1 MLLVPR
7 GVGSIKYRKVE
18 MMNFWKD
25 LSTGAVIIALFWL
38 FGFYVSDPVISVP
51 LLAVAVFLTIFAVV
65 SVIPRVRL
73 FKADLTRIDS
83 MSGLEFELFLE
94 QFFDLQGYRT
104 FRTQYYGDKGA
115 DLILEDGRDK
125 IAVQAKRSKYPVG
138 PKAVYEVLGAK
149 KHFACHRGVVVTNSW
164 FKKDAR
170 QVARKYSVELIDREI
185 LRRYLDKRRK
195 QKRIASEDGD
205 ASESDKKR
213 APKETILGT
222 IDKEWKKAPVLP
234 KSFPKRC
241 TVCDREVSEKVRRY
255 CYEHENIFLGK
266 VLCFEHQQPMKK
278 VFYEEQKGSE
288 EKNNVNNGSAG

>member
-1 MLLVPR
+1 MLFGSK

-38 FGFYVSDPVISVP
+38 FGFYFSDPIISIP
-51 LLAVAVFLTIFAVV
+51 LLAVAVFLTILAVV
-65 SVIPRVRL
+65 SITPRIRL

-149 KHFACHRGVVVTNSW
+149 KHFACHRAVVVTNSW

-185 LRRYLDKRRK
+185 LRRYLEKRRK
-195 QKRIASEDGD
+195 QKRKASKDGN
-205 ASESDKKR
+205 ALERDKKR

-222 IDKEWKKAPVLP
+222 IAREWKKAPVLP

-241 TVCDREVSEKVRRY
+241 AVCDREVSERVRRY
-255 CYEHENIFLGK
+255 CYENENVFLA
-266 VLCFEHQQPMKK
+266 K
-278 VFYEEQKGSE
+278 VFCMKHQEPLKKMFFEEQKRSE
-288 EKNNVNNGSAG
+288 EKNHGTNGSAG